1 MAETAENTKQQ
12 TKKACCSWEIIDWWG
27 EPVIIIGGIAAGVA
41 LVYAITMGLQ
51 VVPWVSGISLG
62 GAAVAEWRVRG
73 LAVAKK
79 LMDSVRDLRGEN
91 EKLKET
97 NEELEAEVNKFKGE
111 VEKFEQ
117 MVGLLGDNVE
127 DLEEAK
133 NQLFK
138 LYEQYRLENKRFES
152 NNLLTLFGLV
162 DKNEDSILDE
172 EEIKRMEDYVRI
184 VYGTEFDFNKLDRNG
199 DGSVTLKEFFNK
211 FRKHSDSPNNSL
223 SGLETEK
230 KSKIE
235 DSDDGL
241 NMV

>member
-1 MAETAENTKQQ
+1 MASEVNEVNEQKPR
-12 TKKACCSWEIIDWWG
+12 KCCYWGIIDWWG
-27 EPVIIIGGIAAGVA
+27 EPVIIIGGIASSIA
-41 LVYAITMGLQ
+41 LVYALTMGLQ
-51 VVPWVSGISLG
+51 VVPWVSGISLA
-62 GAAVAEWRVRG
+62 GAGVAEWRVRG

-91 EKLKET
+91 AKLKET
-97 NEELEAEVNKFKGE
+97 NEELEAEVDKFQKE

-138 LYEQYRLENKRFES
+138 LYEQYRIENKRYES

-162 DKNEDSILDE
+162 DKNEDSKLDP
-172 EEIKRMEDYVRI
+172 EEITRMKDYVKI
-184 VYGTEFDFNKLDRNG
+184 VYGQDFDFDILDRDG

-211 FRKHSDSPNNSL
+211 FRKHSDSP
-223 SGLETEK
+223 EK
-230 KSKIE
+230 KSQVDRVLDI
-235 DSDDGL
+235 
-241 NMV
+241 V